1 MSQSK
6 ILIVEDEIIV
16 TMDLEETLAR
26 LGFEVIGAA
35 NTPEEARDF
44 FAVQVPDVIVCDI
57 NLNADIDGIA
67 LMKELMRKGDF
78 KVIFLTAFHDD
89 QTIAKTLE
97 IEGSFYLV
105 KPFNANQLKASLQIV
120 LSKNQGNQTEAP
132 DFLSSRELEII
143 GLLADG
149 KSSYEIADAL
159 NISYHTITTH
169 TKNIRKKLDV
179 HTNLDVVAK
188 ALKNKWI

>member
-16 TMDLEETLAR
+16 AMDLEETLAR

-35 NTPEEARDF
+35 NSPEEARGF
-44 FAVQVPDVIVCDI
+44 FAAQVPDVIVCDI
-57 NLNADIDGIA
+57 NLKADIDGIE
-67 LMKELMRKGDF
+67 LIKELRRQCDF
-78 KVIFLTAFHDD
+78 NVIFLTAFHDD
-89 QTIAKTLE
+89 KTIAKTLE

-105 KPFNANQLKASLQIV
+105 KPFNANQLKASLQIA
-120 LSKNQGNQTEAP
+120 LSKNQGSQTEAP

-188 ALKNKWI
+188 ALKNKWV